1 MLEVIIGSLK
11 PFVTSLSAMTC
22 KVSTVDAVSVTEAG
36 QIIENVTLPL
46 IQTSSS
52 VNTVLTWN
60 TKVSML
66 EFESKSNC
74 V

>member
-11 PFVTSLSAMTC
+11 PLLTSKSAMIC

-36 QIIENVTLPL
+36 QTTENVTLPL